1 MYNTYIFVDK
11 IDCMVNIHMHLS
23 LTARGSYPKQ
33 TEYWQMLK
41 SKQFFFP
48 FVKCRVR
55 KSKKMERR
63 VKTCHIAQTAARTHV
78 SSFPCLLLCFTK

>member
-11 IDCMVNIHMHLS
+11 IDCMANIHMH

-33 TEYWQMLK
+33 MLK
-41 SKQFFFP
+41 SKQFSFP
-48 FVKCRVR
+48 FEKYRVR
-55 KSKKMERR
+55 KSKKIECQ
-63 VKTCHIAQTAARTHV
+63 VKKCHIAQTAARTHV